1 MSNPFKVIVV
11 VAAVIAVALVVGF
24 GFVVF
29 GHATYRYPASA
40 ASASVETI

>member
-11 VAAVIAVALVVGF
+11 VAVVIAVALGVGF

-29 GHATYRYPASA
+29 GHATYRYPVSA
-40 ASASVETI
+40 AGASVETI